1 MMYGIRKIIHV
12 GKLEVKWVLKLVK
25 KGLISRENAVLVVI
39 DVQEKLFPLIS
50 DGEKILENMRK
61 LIQFA
66 RIISMPIVLTEQY
79 PKGLGPT
86 IPEIRDLIPNI
97 QPVEKVEFSCF
108 GSEEFREIIKR
119 LNAKSLIIVGIETH
133 ICVMQTA
140 IEGVKEGFKVCVVSD
155 ATSSRNPEDKSAA
168 LERLRDNDIIV
179 ASTEML
185 IYELLKRAGTQ
196 EFREALKLIK
206 S

>member
-1 MMYGIRKIIHV
+1 MLR
-12 GKLEVKWVLKLVK
+12 LVR
-25 KGLISRENAVLVVI
+25 KGLISRENAILVVI

-50 DGEKILENMRK
+50 DDGEKVLENMRK

-66 RIISMPIVLTEQY
+66 GIIGMPIVLTEQY

-108 GSEEFREIIKR
+108 GSEEFKEIIKR

-155 ATSSRNPEDKSAA
+155 ATSSRNPEDKRIA
-168 LERLRDNDIIV
+168 LERLRDNGIIV

-196 EFREALKLIK
+196 EFRETLKLIK